1 MATAL
6 FSRQPG
12 CRRSRSWHRNV
23 VHVSGG
29 AMLLLMLGSV
39 LAKAVRLNPESTL
52 QPADLTGR
60 FGAESTTRNSWRGS
74 RGSGGLHQKTEWA
87 TGDNT
92 TSCSTPISMGGD
104 HGESRGRFLRDHA
117 VGIGVG
123 VAAAMSYKSEP
134 AGALFEDFKKEG
146 KCPAYK
152 AVDNFDIDKYMGIW
166 YELAYHDWT
175 QIKICGCTRFNM
187 TRTDDRIKDAF
198 TTKCPYE
205 ADEGETFLI
214 NMREVI
220 DRSSPGSFKEYAF
233 YNKWDNKVVAL
244 WRSNEGQYERA
255 IQLQCVEI
263 LGRRAFVG
271 INFLSREPLV
281 APRAMSEM
289 FQKAKALGLAGIG
302 GSPAEM
308 EIVRHEGCRYP
319 TSSGNKESRSWGSAW
334 GVNTLAL

>member
-1 MATAL
+1 
-6 FSRQPG
+6 
-12 CRRSRSWHRNV
+12 
-23 VHVSGG
+23 
-29 AMLLLMLGSV
+29 
-39 LAKAVRLNPESTL
+39 
-52 QPADLTGR
+52 
-60 FGAESTTRNSWRGS
+60 
-74 RGSGGLHQKTEWA
+74 
-87 TGDNT
+87 
-92 TSCSTPISMGGD
+92 
-104 HGESRGRFLRDHA
+104 
-117 VGIGVG
+117 
-123 VAAAMSYKSEP
+123 
-134 AGALFEDFKKEG
+134 
-146 KCPAYK
+146 
-152 AVDNFDIDKYMGIW
+152 
-166 YELAYHDWT
+166 
-175 QIKICGCTRFNM
+175 M

-198 TTKCPYE
+198 TTKCPHE

-233 YNKWDNKVVAL
+233 YNKWDNKVPNRWVVAL

-281 APRAMSEM
+281 PPRAMSEM